1 MPETP
6 IIDAHVHLWDPQR
19 LRIPWLDGNATLN
32 RPFGLAEYA
41 AHTAGLPVE
50 GFVYV
55 QVDVAPAY
63 ALTEVRLVAEQAAAD
78 PRLQAIVAF
87 APLEDGLRVRSYLD
101 DLVRLSPLVR
111 GVRRLTQGEAD
122 PAFCLRPG
130 FVEGVRQLPDYG
142 LSCDLCIVHPQ
153 LGPTIELVRRC
164 PEVAFMLDHI
174 AKPGIRAGELEP
186 WGAQLAELAALPN
199 VVCKLSGVV
208 TEAEYDSWTPES
220 IAPYIAHAL
229 AVFGEERVAFGSDW
243 PVVLLASEYRRWVAT
258 LEALTSELTPS
269 AQRKLWAE
277 NARRFYRLP
286 GAA

>member
-1 MPETP
+1 MPETS

-50 GFVYV
+50 AFVYV

-63 ALTEVRLVAEQAAAD
+63 ALTEVRLVAAQAAAE

-130 FVEGVRQLPDYG
+130 FVEGVRQLADYG
-142 LSCDLCIVHPQ
+142 LSCDLCLFHPQ

-164 PEVAFMLDHI
+164 PEVHFMLDHI

-258 LEALTSELTPS
+258 LDALTSELAPS
-269 AQRKLWAE
+269 AKRKLWAE

-286 GAA
+286 STT